1 MRSLLSRS
9 ALLVL
14 VVLSLGAG
22 CAESA
27 SDAAAPS
34 FDSLPELER
43 AEAGVADDGV
53 VPVSEAAAQQP
64 SPSRIE
70 RQLIKTGRLSL
81 RVDDYDDAIAALRD
95 SVARFEAYLAGEQE
109 QRRTYRIEN
118 TVTVRVAAADFDA
131 MVEALTSLART
142 VESRS
147 VNVQDVTEEFVDV
160 QARLRS
166 RRAAEERYLAILQQ
180 ASDLNDVLAVQRQLD
195 QVREEIE
202 RVEGRLRYLRDR
214 VGFGTLTVT
223 LFEETE
229 YALTEGPGFFSQVAD
244 AFVDG
249 WRALLDFVLVAL
261 ALWPFVMLLVG
272 SVWLYRRWRRRNP
285 RTERPRGSRRKQTAP
300 TPSEP

>member
-22 CAESA
+22 CAEST

-34 FDSLPELER
+34 FDTVPELER
-43 AEAGVADDGV
+43 AEAGIADDGV
-53 VPVSEAAAQQP
+53 VPVSEAAARQP

-95 SVARFEAYLAGEQE
+95 SVAQFEAYLAGEQE

-118 TVTVRVAAADFDA
+118 TVTIRVAAADFDA

-214 VGFGTLTVT
+214 VGLGTLTVT

-261 ALWPFVMLLVG
+261 ALWPFVLLLVG
-272 SVWLYRRWRRRNP
+272 GVWLYRRWRRQNP
-285 RTERPRGSRRKQTAP
+285 RLPRRGRAKAE
-300 TPSEP
+300 PSSPAS